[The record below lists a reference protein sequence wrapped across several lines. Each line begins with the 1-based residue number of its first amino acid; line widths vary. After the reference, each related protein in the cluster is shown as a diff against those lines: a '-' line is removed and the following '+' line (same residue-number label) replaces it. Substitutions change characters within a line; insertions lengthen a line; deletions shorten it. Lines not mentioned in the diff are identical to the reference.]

1 MFQRIRTSVT
11 RTALAGGLAAGLVSG
26 LVSTALTAVPSS
38 AAEQSRKSQEQCAPT
53 NPPRA
58 GARAVDPAA
67 REDAWFAGYATP
79 SVNKRLYAG
88 LAHTDV
94 NSDGV
99 VCDWPNYLNTN
110 TFPVGVP
117 ENARLFAISVLEY
130 LRERAGKDELCSAY
144 RDQGTRAP
152 LVESLTVNRETV
164 GLDIATA
171 SRIVDGSLAEICN
184 SRQGMLTIK
193 TARVDA
199 STLKFSSCT
208 VLNTIHPAGIAASR
222 AAANA
227 AVANGYLQPRLSRPI
242 YSANQNLDRK
252 ELGVICPLR
261 PAIPLP
267 NAVSAPVT
275 APTPAATPTPTP
287 AAQPTRQPESLTSA
301 GCVTPQEFAE
311 VREGMSVA
319 RVAEIFGVGGTIAA
333 ESSGFGTTVIIRN
346 YPACTEFGVVSVL
359 FTDGAVTTKSGVF

>member
-1 MFQRIRTSVT
+1 MYRRTWIAA
-11 RTALAGGLAAGLVSG
+11 ALAVLV
-26 LVSTALTAVPSS
+26 VSLLSATLTAMPTN
-38 AAEQSRKSQEQCAPT
+38 AAEQSRKSQQQCEPT

-58 GARAVDPAA
+58 GARAADPAA

-79 SVNKRLYAG
+79 SVSKRIYAE
-88 LAHTDV
+88 LSHTDT

-130 LRERAGKDELCSAY
+130 LRERAGKDDVCSAY
-144 RDQGTRAP
+144 QNQSTRAP
-152 LVESLTVNRETV
+152 LVESLTANRETV
-164 GLDIATA
+164 GLDLATA
-171 SRIVDGSLAEICN
+171 SRIVDGSLAEICD
-184 SRQGMLTIK
+184 SRKGMLTIK
-193 TARVDA
+193 TTRVDA

-208 VLNTIHPAGIAASR
+208 VLNTIHPAGIASSR
-222 AAANA
+222 SAANA

-242 YSANQNLDRK
+242 YNANQNLDRK
-252 ELGVICPLR
+252 NIGVVCPLR

-267 NAVSAPVT
+267 SGVSA
-275 APTPAATPTPTP
+275 PAATPTPAAPPAATP
-287 AAQPTRQPESLTSA
+287 APTPTAQPTRQPEAQNSA

-319 RVAEIFGVGGTIAA
+319 RVAEIFGVSGTIAA
-333 ESSGFGTTVIIRN
+333 ESSGFGTTVIIRS

-359 FTDGAVTTKSGVF
+359 FTNGTLTTKSGVF

>member
-1 MFQRIRTSVT
+1 MYRRKRLVVALPALLAALLSVT
-11 RTALAGGLAAGLVSG
+11 LTP
-26 LVSTALTAVPSS
+26 VSTN
-38 AAEQSRKSQEQCAPT
+38 AAEQSPKSQMQCEPT

-58 GARAVDPAA
+58 GARAADPAA

-79 SVNKRLYAG
+79 SVNKRLYAE

-144 RDQGTRAP
+144 QDQSTRAP
-152 LVESLTVNRETV
+152 VVESLTANRETV
-164 GLDIATA
+164 GLDQATA
-171 SRIVDGSLAEICN
+171 SRIVDGSLAEICS
-184 SRQGMLTIK
+184 SREGMLTIK

-208 VLNTIHPAGIAASR
+208 VLNTIHPAGIASSR
-222 AAANA
+222 NAANA
-227 AVANGYLQPRLSRPI
+227 AVATGFLQPRLSRPI
-242 YSANQNLDRK
+242 YNANKNLDRK
-252 ELGVICPLR
+252 NTGVICPLR
-261 PAIPLP
+261 PAIALP
-267 NAVSAPVT
+267 TGVSAPVVT
-275 APTPAATPTPTP
+275 PAPAATPAPTP
-287 AAQPTRQPESLTSA
+287 AAQPTRQPESQNSS

-311 VREGMSVA
+311 VREGMSVS
-319 RVAEIFGVGGTIAA
+319 RVAEIFGVAGTITA

-359 FTDGAVTTKSGVF
+359 FTNGTVTTKSGVF

>member
-1 MFQRIRTSVT
+1 MYRKTSIAM
-11 RTALAGGLAAGLVSG
+11 ALGALVASLLFATLTPVPTNAADM
-26 LVSTALTAVPSS
+26 
-38 AAEQSRKSQEQCAPT
+38 SRKSSQQCEPT

-79 SVNKRLYAG
+79 SVNKRLYAE

-144 RDQGTRAP
+144 QDQSTRAP
-152 LVESLTVNRETV
+152 LVESLTTNRETV
-164 GLDIATA
+164 GLDQATA
-171 SRIVDGSLAEICN
+171 SRIVDGSLAEICS

-199 STLKFSSCT
+199 STVKFSSCT
-208 VLNTIHPAGIAASR
+208 VLNTIHPAGIASTR
-222 AAANA
+222 NAANA

-242 YSANQNLDRK
+242 FNANKNLDRK
-252 ELGVICPLR
+252 NIGVICPQR

-267 NAVSAPVT
+267 SGVGTPVVT
-275 APTPAATPTPTP
+275 PTPSATQPPTP
-287 AAQPTRQPESLTSA
+287 AAQPTRQPEAQNSA

-319 RVAEIFGVGGTIAA
+319 RVTEIFGVSGTIAA
-333 ESSGFGTTVIIRN
+333 ESTGFGTTVVIRN

-359 FTDGAVTTKSGVF
+359 FTNGTVTTKSGVF